1 MNRIYC
7 TVTALLLCATAAV
20 ARNEDG
26 TLGLLQTPHNGLPA
40 IVTAGSAFPVVA
52 RDKAELTIKSE
63 SNAHALTVEW
73 VPQTNGGFVGTCTV
87 PEGVAAGAYALHA
100 VAASGEDTN
109 SRTVYIVESFPT
121 EYVLAHVTDTHI
133 GKPRPRGAEAII
145 TDVFANVNQSDA
157 AFVLVTGDVTE
168 NGSVEQFQGFL
179 RVLDT
184 CERPTFVVAGNHDRQ
199 ALNYEAF
206 FGPPAY
212 FFRFGPDG
220 YLGFDT
226 KDFNVADDLVA
237 QPGALEVYRR
247 ELADSR
253 WAIGFSHRYEP
264 DMGMRGQLVLFVD
277 NPLDHFIFGHW
288 HRANT
293 KAQRAVPWGDTRI
306 TVTPAAINGEMRYF
320 DINAAGIHP
329 RDPEKV
335 TTIE

>member
-1 MNRIYC
+1 MNRILLAAAAFLVYAAP
-7 TVTALLLCATAAV
+7 AL

-26 TLGLLQTPHNGLPA
+26 TLGLLQTPNNGLPV
-40 IVTAGSAFPVVA
+40 IVATRDAFPVVS
-52 RDKAELTIKSE
+52 REKAELSLKSE
-63 SNAHALTVEW
+63 SNEHLLMVEW
-73 VPQTNGGFVGTCTV
+73 NPQSDGTFAGTCTV
-87 PEGVAAGAYALHA
+87 PEDAAAGAYALHA
-100 VAASGEDTN
+100 VAANGEDTN
-109 SRTVYIVESFPT
+109 LRAVYIVESFPA
-121 EYVLAHVTDTHI
+121 EYVVAHVTDTHI
-133 GKPRPRGAEAII
+133 GKPRPRGSEAII
-145 TDVFANVNQSDA
+145 ADVFANVNQSEA
-157 AFVLVTGDVTE
+157 AFALVTGDVTE

-184 CERPTFVVAGNHDRQ
+184 CERPTFVVPGNHDRQ

-212 FFRFGPDG
+212 FFRYGPDG

-237 QPGALEVYRR
+237 QPGALEIYRR
-247 ELADSR
+247 ELASSR

-277 NPLDHFIFGHW
+277 NPLDYLIFGHW

-329 RDPEKV
+329 RDPESV
-335 TTIE
+335 AAIE